1 MLVNKYL
8 IKYTTTKWYQVIT
21 IIFWMFR
28 RCNFFA
34 KGTPST
40 HTYNLALIIRPLQVM
55 LKKNAPV
62 WPDLQTQ
69 AVKTIKEK
77 AKHL

>member
-1 MLVNKYL
+1 MVSGNYYNFLDVQKM
-8 IKYTTTKWYQVIT
+8 Q
-21 IIFWMFR
+21 
-28 RCNFFA
+28 FFA
-34 KGTPST
+34 KGTRSTHT

-62 WPDLQTQ
+62 WSHLQTH